1 LLAQVITLLSPEGL
15 QLPDDWFALI
25 NEGDGIFGDLTPES
39 LLDIEPKLL
48 KLPL

>member
-15 QLPDDWFALI
+15 QLPDDRFALV

-39 LLDIEPKLL
+39 LFDVKAELL